1 MAGSPYH
8 QISEQHT
15 RRLHQ
20 WDSPAPVRLVTQHQ
34 QLLISPGA
42 HNPWAAEAALEA
54 HLQQRALAEIQD
66 LEHRL
71 LSTQKLS
78 QDGVANQLL

>member
-1 MAGSPYH
+1 MAESPY
-8 QISEQHT
+8 QQMSEQHT

-20 WDSPAPVRLVTQHQ
+20 WDSPVSVRLVHQ
-34 QLLISPGA
+34 PHQLVTSPGA

-54 HLQQRALAEIQD
+54 HLRQRALAEIQD

-71 LSTQKLS
+71 LLTQKLS